1 MWLLLPY
8 VIQLVPNPLQQ
19 MQRKQLN
26 SDNVQDL
33 VKQAAKFNSRVLDD
47 RERRVH
53 LSDVNPAVS

>member
-8 VIQLVPNPLQQ
+8 IIQLVPTPLQQ

-26 SDNVQDL
+26 SDDVQDL

-47 RERRVH
+47 RARRVH